1 MAILILA
8 EHQHSALQAGT
19 LNVLTAAL
27 AIHSEVHILVV
38 GHQAQGAALV
48 RQSNINQ
55 Y

>member
-27 AIHSEVHILVV
+27 AINS
-38 GHQAQGAALV
+38 
-48 RQSNINQ
+48 
-55 Y
+55 